1 MAGYTFALMPLV
13 LIKSDPRARE
23 KPCLRCGYSL
33 RKIVDARNCPEC
45 GLSVWISL
53 NNNDALDWSRPDWLR
68 MISLGAWIMAAAQG
82 VGLAMVVLLV
92 MPWLL
97 GSLVAGWLSAV
108 YLLALSAGMF
118 LLATPEKRY
127 PDQLRG
133 YRWFLVVSAGI
144 GAFFGVAIG
153 LYVATGRSAL
163 FRWGWGFGL
172 MQIVMLIGSIA
183 TLLYLRKL
191 AHRLGKPRLAKL
203 FAWLL
208 LIPLLKFVQV
218 FPFWGI
224 YLGMQFLSSGD
235 LLPWLYIPI
244 SLVLLIYL
252 AIAFRSAAKAAEGNW
267 ASAG

>member
-1 MAGYTFALMPLV
+1 MPLV

-53 NNNDALDWSRPDWLR
+53 NNNDSLDWSRPDWLR
-68 MISLGAWIMAAAQG
+68 VISLGALVMAAAQG
-82 VGLAMVVLLV
+82 LGIFAVVVLM

-97 GSLVAGWLSAV
+97 GSLVSAWVVAV
-108 YLLALSAGMF
+108 YLLALSGGMI
-118 LLATPEKRY
+118 LLAAPEKRY
-127 PDQLRG
+127 PDKLKG
-133 YRWFLVVSAGI
+133 YRWFLVAAAIAGGLFGSAI
-144 GAFFGVAIG
+144 
-153 LYVATGRSAL
+153 ATYAASGRSPI
-163 FRWGWGFGL
+163 FRWAWLYGI
-172 MQIVMLIGSIA
+172 MQILLLISAVA

-191 AHRLGKPRLAKL
+191 AHRLGTARLAKVL
-203 FAWLL
+203 GWLL
-208 LIPLLKFVQV
+208 LIPLLKFVQA

-224 YLGMQFLSSGD
+224 YLGWQFLGIGE

-244 SLVLLIYL
+244 SLGILIYL
-252 AIAFRSAAKAAEGNW
+252 AIAFRKAANAAEVNW

>member
-1 MAGYTFALMPLV
+1 MPLV

-53 NNNDALDWSRPDWLR
+53 NNNDDLDWSRPDWLR

-82 VGLAMVVLLV
+82 VGLLMIVVLLLPRLV
-92 MPWLL
+92 GSLASAWVCAAYFIALAAGMILL
-97 GSLVAGWLSAV
+97 GA
-108 YLLALSAGMF
+108 
-118 LLATPEKRY
+118 PERRY
-127 PDQLRG
+127 PDELKG
-133 YRWFLVVSAGI
+133 YRWFLFAAAGI
-144 GAFFGVAIG
+144 AALFGLALGAYA
-153 LYVATGRSAL
+153 AAGRSAL
-163 FRWGWGFGL
+163 FRWGWAFGT
-172 MQIVMLIGSIA
+172 MQIVMLIGAVA

-191 AHRLGKPRLAKL
+191 ARRMGNSGLGKL

-208 LIPLLKFVQV
+208 LIPLLKFVQA

-224 YLGMQFLSSGD
+224 YLGFRFLSSGD

-244 SLVLLIYL
+244 SLGLLIYM
-252 AIAFRSAAKAAEGNW
+252 AIAFRKAAKAAETNW
-267 ASAG
+267 ASA